1 MAKNNNSDVIVDN
14 LKGFIRKGAATTPVG
29 YVPTGH
35 FSLDFAINY
44 GELPEKIDLSELEGY
59 DPSNALGIP
68 LGKLVM
74 LYGEEGGGKCV
85 SGDTFIVEKN
95 KGQIKI
101 SELFSEFGEL
111 KVDTWYSLKIP
122 IEVCI
127 NGEYEKVESVYYNG
141 KKKTTKITTSCGYNL
156 EGSYDKHKVLS
167 VCNGNV
173 SWKKLKDLQEGDFV
187 CMSRKSQFPLQSKIS
202 TNIAS
207 VLGYMI
213 AEGYCGEKRS
223 NMNFTNFDLSVMED
237 FVYNYKESFGKMPLQ
252 SPDRKTE
259 ASISVDIVKKLV
271 SLGLERVLSVEKT
284 IPHSIL
290 SGNYDVVATFLRS
303 YFEGDGYVSEK
314 NVGCCSKSYN
324 LMHEI
329 QLLLLRFGI
338 VSSVNRKVSK
348 LSYTDKYPNGYES
361 WRLNIDGLNV
371 LKYAEHV
378 GFVSPKKKKSLNV
391 LLKKMINTK
400 RNNNKDVIPK
410 SLAEK
415 IFTRLRSKI
424 NELPPT
430 GKRGKYFSR
439 KDYQNWDSGLSAIRP
454 SYLYS
459 VTKGVSRSTIEMCSN
474 SIATAA
480 KEDVLLMIEDEFS
493 WLKEDYFFDVVTKV
507 ETSKNK
513 LYDINVTNEHAYWTN
528 GFISHNSSL
537 AYRIAGF
544 AQKLGH
550 PVAWLDTEHSF
561 AENLAIINGV
571 DIDNIY
577 YSTMSN
583 PGDPDKV
590 YFAEDVFDAMLELI
604 KSGVKV
610 IVLDSVANL
619 VTKDRM
625 EAGAEKIIIGKLAR
639 LMSENLGKL
648 VAYADKYGCL
658 LLFINQLRYK
668 IGKLFGNP
676 ETTPGGMSLKHN
688 SSLII
693 KITKKNSKEALIEV
707 PGEDGKTKVIG
718 RKSYMR
724 LEKNRFAKPCMDSVE
739 VPIYYTSYF
748 PDVEE
753 IMFEAGRQLKVISVR
768 KGLFKWTDSKDEK
781 HEIEGRSDFVAHI
794 KYNELQY
801 LLAKDLV
808 VAAEENSTILP
819 PEVSKW
825 LNDYELTKKENDEK
839 QPAKKKADGDRK
851 TKSTEAVD

>member
-74 LYGEEGGGKCV
+74 LYGHEGGGK
-85 SGDTFIVEKN
+85 
-95 KGQIKI
+95 
-101 SELFSEFGEL
+101 
-111 KVDTWYSLKIP
+111 
-122 IEVCI
+122 
-127 NGEYEKVESVYYNG
+127 
-141 KKKTTKITTSCGYNL
+141 
-156 EGSYDKHKVLS
+156 
-167 VCNGNV
+167 
-173 SWKKLKDLQEGDFV
+173 
-187 CMSRKSQFPLQSKIS
+187 
-202 TNIAS
+202 
-207 VLGYMI
+207 
-213 AEGYCGEKRS
+213 
-223 NMNFTNFDLSVMED
+223 
-237 FVYNYKESFGKMPLQ
+237 
-252 SPDRKTE
+252 
-259 ASISVDIVKKLV
+259 
-271 SLGLERVLSVEKT
+271 
-284 IPHSIL
+284 
-290 SGNYDVVATFLRS
+290 
-303 YFEGDGYVSEK
+303 
-314 NVGCCSKSYN
+314 
-324 LMHEI
+324 
-329 QLLLLRFGI
+329 
-338 VSSVNRKVSK
+338 
-348 LSYTDKYPNGYES
+348 
-361 WRLNIDGLNV
+361 
-371 LKYAEHV
+371 
-378 GFVSPKKKKSLNV
+378 
-391 LLKKMINTK
+391 
-400 RNNNKDVIPK
+400 
-410 SLAEK
+410 
-415 IFTRLRSKI
+415 
-424 NELPPT
+424 
-430 GKRGKYFSR
+430 
-439 KDYQNWDSGLSAIRP
+439 
-454 SYLYS
+454 
-459 VTKGVSRSTIEMCSN
+459 
-474 SIATAA
+474 
-480 KEDVLLMIEDEFS
+480 
-493 WLKEDYFFDVVTKV
+493 
-507 ETSKNK
+507 
-513 LYDINVTNEHAYWTN
+513 
-528 GFISHNSSL
+528 SSL